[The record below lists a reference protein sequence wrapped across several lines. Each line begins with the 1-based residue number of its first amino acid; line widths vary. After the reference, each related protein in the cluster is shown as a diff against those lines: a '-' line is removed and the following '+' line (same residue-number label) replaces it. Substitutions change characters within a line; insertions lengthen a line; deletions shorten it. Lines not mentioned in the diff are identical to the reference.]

1 MKTMKNFLSMSA
13 LALVGA
19 VMTGCSSDDNIQQ
32 PANNDNAYILKTT
45 ISFDTDDVTNRAL
58 SVDFINKKATK
69 TFAVGEQV
77 ALFYKDENDKSKK
90 VVSNALVAE
99 DIAIDGKTA
108 TLTFDLSA
116 NAPKSDGKYRLV
128 YPASIA
134 ADDIDVSDDVDDDY
148 YTVKNLLEG
157 QDGTI
162 ANISSKFDL
171 SISDGS
177 FTSGQFPVSIPLD
190 NQLAILALTLK
201 NGGSNISNLQEVFVC
216 SAYGI
221 YHFEPKNDPND
232 PIYVAIKPTPGETEN
247 LEVYA
252 KAGEYVYGKKMTT
265 SKKYENGH
273 IYPISL
279 DLPQMKR
286 IIVTGNNGSYYIYYN
301 EGDKW
306 EDTIGDPTGGYGV
319 NLYWGWIINE
329 NKVTNFN
336 EWGGYY
342 LYDSNNSQ
350 YVSETDAINSS
361 HSYVLNNQ

>member
-1 MKTMKNFLSMSA
+1 MKTMKNFLSMTA
-13 LALVGA
+13 LALVGI
-19 VMTGCSSDDNIQQ
+19 VMTGCSSDDNTFSTPQSK
-32 PANNDNAYILKTT
+32 NGLVLKTT
-45 ISFDTDDVTNRAL
+45 VSLDGGASTRSLTAGGV
-58 SVDFINKKATK
+58 K

-77 ALFYKDENDKSKK
+77 ALFYKDENDKSRK
-90 VVSNALVAE
+90 VVSNALVAG
-99 DIAIDGKTA
+99 DIANEGKTA

-134 ADDIDVSDDVDDDY
+134 KDDIDEFDDVDDDW
-148 YTVKNLLEG
+148 YTVKIPNLLEG

-162 ANISSKFDL
+162 DNISSRLDL

-177 FTSGQFPVSIPLD
+177 FTSGQFSGSISLR

-216 SAYGI
+216 NAYGI

-232 PIYVAIKPTPGETEN
+232 PIYVAIQPSPGSDEN

-265 SKKYENGH
+265 SKNYEKGH

-279 DLPQMKR
+279 ALPKMNS
-286 IIVTGNNGSYYIYYN
+286 ITVSGDYDYSVYYN

-306 EDTIGDPTGGYGV
+306 EDAVEYLTGYAV
-319 NLYWGWIINE
+319 NQYFGWITNGDKVGNYNE
-329 NKVTNFN
+329 FGK
-336 EWGGYY
+336 Y
-342 LYDSNNSQ
+342 LYDSNNTQ
-350 YVSETDAINSS
+350 FVSKTDAINSS
-361 HSYVLNNQ
+361 YSYGFKEE

>member
-19 VMTGCSSDDNIQQ
+19 VMTGCSSDDTLAIDQQ
-32 PANNDNAYILKTT
+32 PEKNNNVVTLTT
-45 ISFDTDDVTNRAL
+45 TVSLDENGSDMRAL
-58 SVDFINKKATK
+58 TAAGVK
-69 TFAVGEQV
+69 TFAVDEKV
-77 ALFYKDENDKSKK
+77 ALFYKDEYNNSRK
-90 VVSNALVAE
+90 VESNALVAG
-99 DIAIDGKTA
+99 DITNEGKTA

-134 ADDIDVSDDVDDDY
+134 KDNIEVFEDVDDDW
-148 YTVKNLLEG
+148 YTVKITDLFEG

-162 ANISSKFDL
+162 ANISNKFDL
-171 SISDGS
+171 SINDGS
-177 FTSGQFPVSIPLD
+177 FTSGQFSGSISLR

-201 NGGSNISNLQEVFVC
+201 NSGSNISNLQEVFVC
-216 SAYGI
+216 GAYAI
-221 YHFEPKNDPND
+221 YHFQPNNDPND
-232 PIYVAIKPTPGETEN
+232 PIYVAIQPTPGSGEN

-252 KAGEYVYGKKMTT
+252 KAGEYVYGKMMTT
-265 SKKYENGH
+265 SKEYEKGH

-286 IIVTGNNGSYYIYYN
+286 IIVTGNNGSYDFYYN

-306 EDTIGDPTGGYGV
+306 EDTIGAPLGGYAV
-319 NLYWGWIINE
+319 NNYFGWIIDE
-329 NKVTNFN
+329 NKVTNYN
-336 EWGGYY
+336 EGGYY

-350 YVSETDAINSS
+350 YASKTDAINSS
-361 HSYVLNNQ
+361 HSYVLNN

>member
-19 VMTGCSSDDNIQQ
+19 VMTGCSSDDTLAIDQQ
-32 PANNDNAYILKTT
+32 PEKNNNVVTLTT
-45 ISFDTDDVTNRAL
+45 TVSLDENGSDMRAL
-58 SVDFINKKATK
+58 TAAGVK
-69 TFAVGEQV
+69 TFAVGEKV
-77 ALFYKDENDKSKK
+77 ALFYQDENNNSRK
-90 VVSNALVAE
+90 VVSNALVVG
-99 DIAIDGKTA
+99 DIANEGKTA

-134 ADDIDVSDDVDDDY
+134 ADDIDVFEDVDDDWN
-148 YTVKNLLEG
+148 TVKMDNLWEG

-162 ANISSKFDL
+162 DNISSKFDL

-177 FTSGQFPVSIPLD
+177 FTSCQFPVSISLR

-201 NGGSNISNLQEVFVC
+201 NGSSNISNLQEVFVC
-216 SAYGI
+216 GAYAM
-221 YHFEPKNDPND
+221 YHFEPNNDPND
-232 PIYVAIKPTPGETEN
+232 PIYVAIQPTPGSTEN

-252 KAGEYVYGKKMTT
+252 KAGEYVYGKMMTT
-265 SKKYENGH
+265 SKQYEKGH

-286 IIVTGNNGSYYIYYN
+286 KTVTGNNGSYDFYYN

-306 EDTIGDPTGGYGV
+306 ENAIGDPMGGYAV
-319 NLYWGWIINE
+319 NQYFGWIIDE
-329 NKVTNFN
+329 NKVLNYN
-336 EWGGYY
+336 EGAGYF
-342 LYDSNNSQ
+342 LYDSTSSQ
-350 YVSETDAINSS
+350 FASKTDEINSS
-361 HSYVLNNQ
+361 HSYVLKN